1 MNRSGQRC
9 IPADHPALAGH
20 FPGEPIVPGVVLLEE
35 IMQVLAEAGG
45 SYRLHGIPRVKF
57 IAPLKPGQ
65 AFTIEWTLPTEEQ
78 VQFRC
83 LFPDGRLIAQG
94 QLDVTPLSL

>member
-1 MNRSGQRC
+1 MNRSRPRC

-20 FPGEPIVPGVVLLEE
+20 FPSDPIVPGMVLLEE
-35 IMQVLAEAGG
+35 IMQALTEAGG
-45 SYRLHGIPRVKF
+45 AYQLRGMPLVKF

-65 AFTIEWTLPTEEQ
+65 TFIIEWTLSTEGQ

-83 LFPDGRLIAQG
+83 LFADRRLIAQG
-94 QLDVTPLSL
+94 RLEVTVP

>member
-1 MNRSGQRC
+1 MNWSRQRC

-20 FPGEPIVPGVVLLEE
+20 FPGDPIVPGMVLLEE

-45 SYRLHGIPRVKF
+45 SCQLRGIPLVKF

-65 AFTIEWTLPTEEQ
+65 AFIIEWTLPTEGQ

-83 LFPDGRLIAQG
+83 LFADGRLIAQG
-94 QLDVTPLSL
+94 RLEVTVP